1 MPKFIVPLTIELPE
15 PEELDLDALI
25 KDIEDGFVSADKG
38 IDLICVLGPTASGKT
53 RYAVGLAREINRRLG
68 RKVCEIIS
76 ADSRQV
82 YSGMDI
88 GTGKDLSEYGEIPHH
103 LLDIM
108 PAGSKYNVYQFQKD
122 FSEAFTEIREC
133 GGMPILCGGTGLYID
148 SVTNNYDF
156 AKERKDIEAMPRHT
170 FYIGTLVSR
179 EERIRRID
187 ERLEARLKE
196 GMVEEIKGLLES
208 GVKPEELIYYGLEYK
223 YVTEYVLGR
232 LSYEEMFRLLS
243 TAIHQFAKRQMTWF
257 RGMERR
263 GCVIHWVEP

>member
-88 GTGKDLSEYGEIPHH
+88 GTCKDL
-103 LLDIM
+103 
-108 PAGSKYNVYQFQKD
+108 
-122 FSEAFTEIREC
+122 
-133 GGMPILCGGTGLYID
+133 
-148 SVTNNYDF
+148 
-156 AKERKDIEAMPRHT
+156 
-170 FYIGTLVSR
+170 
-179 EERIRRID
+179 
-187 ERLEARLKE
+187 
-196 GMVEEIKGLLES
+196 
-208 GVKPEELIYYGLEYK
+208 
-223 YVTEYVLGR
+223 
-232 LSYEEMFRLLS
+232 
-243 TAIHQFAKRQMTWF
+243 
-257 RGMERR
+257 
-263 GCVIHWVEP
+263 